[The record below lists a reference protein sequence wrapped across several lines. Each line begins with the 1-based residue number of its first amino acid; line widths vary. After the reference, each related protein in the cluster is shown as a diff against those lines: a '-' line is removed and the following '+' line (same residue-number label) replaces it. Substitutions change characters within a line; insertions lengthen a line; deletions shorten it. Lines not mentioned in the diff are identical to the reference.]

1 MMTSLRLHENCVLDL
16 MFFDYFDIEEK
27 NNVYFGSQML
37 KGRYIMSLIL
47 NILCERERC
56 LLEIGNVNLLE
67 SKVKGMFK
75 NQKLMTKD

>member
-1 MMTSLRLHENCVLDL
+1 
-16 MFFDYFDIEEK
+16 
-27 NNVYFGSQML
+27 
-37 KGRYIMSLIL
+37 MSLIL